1 MIDAFLFFFFFL
13 SPILYWM
20 EEIIVSNFNKVWGG
34 RKKKNNKDCQEF
46 AVGRFTKWAKAH
58 AELLCLSY
66 EGGKE
71 TDRSSLRAAKTPKPA
86 PAPPAPL
93 RGEKAFVG
101 SWLCTQ
107 SAAGPRGAL
116 LRAERSLSTSW
127 WG

>member
-1 MIDAFLFFFFFL
+1 MIDTFLFFFFLFFFFPPPL
-13 SPILYWM
+13 LYWM

-34 RKKKNNKDCQEF
+34 EEKKKKDCQEF

-58 AELLCLSY
+58 AELLSLPY

-93 RGEKAFVG
+93 GGEKAFVG
-101 SWLCTQ
+101 SGLCTY
-107 SAAGPRGAL
+107 GAL
-116 LRAERSLSTSW
+116 LDRGEHCCEQSAR
-127 WG
+127 